1 MSKQITTAYQ
11 EANPAWDFSCP
22 APNLAAPDAVV
33 KARRH
38 DGVIISL
45 AYNKVEAA
53 KALAASSEALQ
64 EYASAL
70 VAENNRI
77 VRWANN
83 SSIVEQVGK
92 KIAAALCTK
101 TFTLKVRNQLIEITA
116 ASKRELTRKF
126 KQAMKS
132 LGVAT
137 TAASKA
143 LEALDQLK
151 AEMDKV
157 EEVAKALPLNRERK
171 AVADHREKMKA
182 ERQALGFIRA
192 YFNRSLLTAKAVQN
206 FFARKARAMRVIT
219 KAAPES
225 WLARV
230 WKEKGHAAIE
240 RIQDL
245 SRFMVNKFKSCLLN
259 RFLSC

>member
-1 MSKQITTAYQ
+1 MSKQLQAYQ
-11 EANPAWDFSCP
+11 QANPAWDFSCP
-22 APNLAAPDAVV
+22 APNLAAPDAAV

-38 DGVIISL
+38 DGIIVSL
-45 AYNKVEAA
+45 PYNKAEAA
-53 KALAASSEALQ
+53 KALATSSEALQ
-64 EYASAL
+64 EHASAL
-70 VAENNRI
+70 VAENNR
-77 VRWANN
+77 VRRWANN
-83 SSIVEQVGK
+83 SSIAEQVAK
-92 KIAAALCTK
+92 KIAVALCQK
-101 TFTLKVRNQLIEITA
+101 TFTLKVKDQVIEITA
-116 ASKRELTRKF
+116 ASKRELSRKF
-126 KQAMKS
+126 KQAMKR

-137 TAASKA
+137 TAGSKA
-143 LEALDQLK
+143 IEALDQLK

-206 FFARKARAMRVIT
+206 FFARKARAMKVIAE
-219 KAAPES
+219 AAPKS

-230 WKEKGHAAIE
+230 WKEKGHAAIG
-240 RIQDL
+240 RIQDSSKL
-245 SRFMVNKFKSCLLN
+245 IVNDFKSRLFK